1 MESNSK
7 RQRISYSVKSNR
19 QIKYQGGVSSRR
31 LNILTGVTVREK
43 EDRIS
48 NLPRKVLCHIL
59 SFLQTKHAVATS
71 VLSTKWKNIWVSV
84 PILDFE
90 DSLLLHEENLIN
102 KPVEDL
108 RVSFSSFVDRVLI
121 QYNAPR
127 LHWFRLKCAQNYES
141 SHVNAWIYQAL
152 RRHVQK
158 LRLCVPTVHGDLFR
172 TESLVYLKLGTNFV
186 LNVPASVLLP
196 SLKTLHLNSIEFSDD
211 ASTHKLI
218 SSCPVLEQLFIEEC
232 GMKNIRCFNIS
243 AHALKCLAMECAILD
258 NEYATG
264 FCGYKI
270 VIDAPKL
277 EYLRLYDY
285 VAEGYHFKNL
295 KSLIEAQVHVDL
307 STRRIEQ
314 RDRAYYGQKV
324 LELIKGIHNV
334 KVLHL
339 TGDSMEVRFPKTY
352 ILSFKIFSLALFQ
365 YASQLLKS

>member
-1 MESNSK
+1 MEPNSK

-48 NLPRKVLCHIL
+48 NLPCKVLCHIL
-59 SFLQTKHAVATS
+59 SFLPTKHAVATS
-71 VLSTKWKNIWVSV
+71 VLSTKWKNIWALV

-90 DSLLLHEENLIN
+90 DSLLLHEENLLN
-102 KPVEDL
+102 KPVGDL

-121 QYNAPR
+121 LHKAPR

-152 RRHVQK
+152 RRYVQK
-158 LRLCVPTVHGDLFR
+158 LDLCVPTVHGALFR
-172 TESLVYLKLGTNFV
+172 SESLVYLKLGTNFV

-258 NEYATG
+258 NEYATE

-339 TGDSMEVRFPKTY
+339 TGDSTEVRFPKTY
-352 ILSFKIFSLALFQ
+352 ILSF
-365 YASQLLKS
+365 